1 MQLRARHRRQ
11 VVEEILDIEIF
22 SKMNIMFR
30 EKIKSQDE
38 IIKQDDFQY
47 SILDSKIEDKKT
59 YIDDI
64 SNQIKI

>member
-1 MQLRARHRRQ
+1 
-11 VVEEILDIEIF
+11 
-22 SKMNIMFR
+22 MFR
-30 EKIKSQDE
+30 EKAKSQDE

-64 SNQIKI
+64 SNRGKDLADSKKS